1 MEQQEMQEER
11 RARNFVW
18 AAAEQYGLEPLF
30 LAYAPDGTA
39 DMYLNII
46 IGLSYKW
53 YDAKNW
59 KHFFICSVAGRRNC
73 IRGCC
78 GSVWN
83 RHYTKKEQ
91 AHRPALTDLRQE
103 YAQENL
109 GRYRSFKEYELIDQL
124 RNGHCAAILG
134 QGLRVIRK
142 NGRTASG
149 TDVYRRYG
157 DRTDHRQDESDPV
170 EIFFL

>member
-53 YDAKNW
+53 YDAQKLET
-59 KHFFICSVAGRRNC
+59 FFHMLGGRQEKLYQGMLW
-73 IRGCC
+73 IGL
-78 GSVWN
+78 
-83 RHYTKKEQ
+83 EQ
-91 AHRPALTDLRQE
+91 ALYEKRTGASAGTYGSSPGICTGKSGE
-103 YAQENL
+103 V
-109 GRYRSFKEYELIDQL
+109 SF
-124 RNGHCAAILG
+124 
-134 QGLRVIRK
+134 V
-142 NGRTASG
+142 
-149 TDVYRRYG
+149 
-157 DRTDHRQDESDPV
+157 
-170 EIFFL
+170 